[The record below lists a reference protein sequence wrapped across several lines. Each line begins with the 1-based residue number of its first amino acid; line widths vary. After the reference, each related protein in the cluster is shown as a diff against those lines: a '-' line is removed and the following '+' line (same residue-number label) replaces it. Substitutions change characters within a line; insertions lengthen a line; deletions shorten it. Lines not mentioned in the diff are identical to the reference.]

1 MATDDESGDL
11 LGRAD
16 DALGKA
22 DALLARHRAT
32 RLQRRPEPPLDFPL
46 LTDVV
51 SQLPPGVAAASP
63 TAEEIDIAAL
73 ERDLRIQLLDQL
85 GAELERLIEARVHGR
100 IAAKVAE
107 IMQRAGAELESE
119 ARRAVREALAQV
131 VRDELA
137 RLKQS

>member
-22 DALLARHRAT
+22 DALLARHRAV

-46 LTDVV
+46 LTDIV
-51 SQLPPGVAAASP
+51 SQLPSGVGAASP
-63 TAEEIDIAAL
+63 PAEEIDIAAL

>member
-22 DALLARHRAT
+22 DALLARHRAA
-32 RLQRRPEPPLDFPL
+32 RLQRRPDPPLDFPL

-51 SQLPPGVAAASP
+51 SQAAPNAATAPPAS
-63 TAEEIDIAAL
+63 EEVDIAAL
-73 ERDLRIQLLDQL
+73 ERDLRIQLLDLL
-85 GAELERLIEARVHGR
+85 GPELERLIEARVHGR

-107 IMQRAGAELESE
+107 IMQRAGTELESE
-119 ARRAVREALAQV
+119 VRRAVREALAQV

-137 RLKQS
+137 RLKQG

>member
-22 DALLARHRAT
+22 DALLARHRAA

-51 SQLPPGVAAASP
+51 SQAPPGAAATSS
-63 TAEEIDIAAL
+63 ASEEIDVAAL

-85 GAELERLIEARVHGR
+85 GPELERLIEARVHGR

-137 RLKQS
+137 RLKQG

>member
-22 DALLARHRAT
+22 DALLARHRAA
-32 RLQRRPEPPLDFPL
+32 RVQRRPEPPLDFPL
-46 LTDVV
+46 LTDIV

-131 VRDELA
+131 VRNELA

>member
-22 DALLARHRAT
+22 DALLARHRAA

-46 LTDVV
+46 LTDIV
-51 SQLPPGVAAASP
+51 SQVPPGAAAESP
-63 TAEEIDIAAL
+63 TADEIDIAAL

-85 GAELERLIEARVHGR
+85 GPELERLIEARVHGR